1 MVAMKQ
7 TSPPL
12 LPMEATSVDEIPTG
26 SGWQYE
32 PKWDGFRCL
41 VLRDGDRMA
50 LLSKNGKPLGRYF
63 PEIEAAIRAIR
74 AKRFVL
80 DGEIAVPIRGRF
92 EFDELL
98 QRIHPAESRIR
109 KLSVEH
115 PAVFIVFDLL
125 MDAKGRELR
134 RRPLAERRELLE
146 EFAERHLRGNKS
158 IHLSPATTTL
168 AVARRWFRGAG
179 GNLDGVIAK
188 RRDSAYLAGERSPA
202 VLKIK
207 PAKTADCVVGGF
219 RYLAGDPHVVGS
231 LLLGLYDDDE
241 LLHHVGFTS
250 TMKAT
255 ERPALTRRLLEL
267 REPPGFTGKAPGG
280 PSRWSTKRSSE
291 WEPLAPKLVVEVG
304 YDQFSAGRFRHG
316 TTLLRWRPDK
326 DPRQCT
332 LAQVERRGGT
342 LTRMLGM

>member
-1 MVAMKQ
+1 V
-7 TSPPL
+7 SL
-12 LPMEATSVDEIPTG
+12 
-26 SGWQYE
+26 
-32 PKWDGFRCL
+32 F
-41 VLRDGDRMA
+41 
-50 LLSKNGKPLGRYF
+50 SKSGKPLGRYF
-63 PEIEAAIRAIR
+63 PEVEAAIRAIR
-74 AKRFVL
+74 AKKFVL
-80 DGEIAVPIRGRF
+80 DGEIAVPVRGRF

-109 KLSVEH
+109 KLSTEH

-125 MDAKGRELR
+125 VDPKGREVR

-146 EFAERHLRGNKS
+146 DFAKRHLRGNQS
-158 IHLSPATTTL
+158 IRLSPATTKL
-168 AVARRWFRGAG
+168 AMARRWFRGAG

-188 RRDSAYLAGERSPA
+188 RIDTPYMAGERSPA

-219 RYLAGDPHVVGS
+219 RYLSRDQHVVGS
-231 LLLGLYDDDE
+231 LLLGLYDDDG

-255 ERPALTRRLLEL
+255 ERPALTRRLEQL

-304 YDQFSAGRFRHG
+304 YDQYSAGRFRHG
-316 TTLLRWRPDK
+316 TTFLRWRPDK
-326 DPRQCT
+326 EPQQCT

-342 LTRMLGM
+342 LMRMLGM